1 MPSTSNPRPSLDI
14 PDQNCRTNDTP
25 LKNAIAS
32 GWRNSVPLVSTVMMP
47 SSARAPEARHLP
59 RSRLLTG
66 RTGYA
71 ELSALTFDNVRRSCD
86 RGSASAPE
94 TRAEAGGTGDAGKT
108 EGNAKANS
116 HRDGIGKTSGPSRR
130 LRARKSDRN
139 PARASRRRPAAAINA
154 PRRQAGHTKALDPTP
169 GIGQGKIPCRRGRSY
184 TKALLNPN

>member
-47 SSARAPEARHLP
+47 SSARAP
-59 RSRLLTG
+59 
-66 RTGYA
+66 
-71 ELSALTFDNVRRSCD
+71 
-86 RGSASAPE
+86 
-94 TRAEAGGTGDAGKT
+94 EAGGTGDAGKT